1 MTITQHHITPRSAV
15 KWPAEPVDLDAY
27 FARIGH
33 TGGAAPTAETLRR
46 LHRAHMSTIC
56 FENIDVALGRG
67 VSLDVSSLQT
77 KLVHQG
83 RGGYCFEHN
92 LLFAAALTS
101 IGFPVTR
108 LLARVRRGGTRIRYR
123 AHAALLVEADET
135 IWLADVGFGDEG
147 LVEPIPFVA
156 GAELTVGDWTWR
168 LVEEAGEW
176 VLQCRHAD
184 GWFDVYS
191 FRLERHYPADFDV
204 ANYYTA
210 TNPRSTFV
218 GRLVAQRG
226 GDRECH
232 SLLDNVLVTR
242 HADGRSEQ
250 RELTAAETLETLRT
264 TFKIAIPAA
273 DRALLRQW
281 LSIKDDIPAFDE
293 LLLRQWPVIGNP
305 YPPNLPADKAGPA
318 NEDR

>member
-1 MTITQHHITPRSAV
+1 MTTTQHDVVRGSAAE
-15 KWPAEPVDLDAY
+15 WPAEPVDLDAY

-33 TGGAAPTAETLRR
+33 TGPAAPTAEVLRR

-67 VSLDVSSLQT
+67 VPLGVADLQA
-77 KLVHQG
+77 KLVDAG

-108 LLARVRRGGTRIRYR
+108 LLARVRRGSTRARYR
-123 AHAALLVEADET
+123 SHAALLVRAEET
-135 IWLADVGFGDEG
+135 MWLADVGFGDEG

-156 GAELTVGDWTWR
+156 GAELTTGDWTWR
-168 LVEEAGEW
+168 LDEEDGEW
-176 VLQCRHAD
+176 VLRCLHAD

-191 FRLERHYPADFDV
+191 FRLERHCPVDFDV

-210 TNPRSTFV
+210 THPHSTFV

-226 GDRECH
+226 GDHARH

-242 HADGRSEQ
+242 HADGRSER
-250 RELTAAETLETLRT
+250 RELTAAETVEALRS
-264 TFKIAIPAA
+264 TFGIAVAA
-273 DRALLRQW
+273 GDGALLRQW
-281 LSIKDDIPAFDE
+281 LSIKDDLPAFDD
-293 LLLRQWPVIGNP
+293 LLLRGWPGIANP
-305 YPPNLPADKAGPA
+305 HPINAPAGRARLAK
-318 NEDR
+318 EDR